1 MPRFSKKM
9 AIILGLLVV
18 IGLIALAAVTAKDRE
33 QISGT
38 ETVMRD
44 AFTPAKEASS
54 GLFERVAS
62 IFRYFSDSKNLQA
75 ENQALREEVAEL
87 RLKLDQMEDAS
98 VSNAYLKEMLGLQDE
113 IEEWEPIATTVIGR
127 SADAWFRTIIIKGGM
142 NKGFEKDM
150 PVITTEGLVGR
161 ILSVSQYSSEVLLLT
176 DKDCAVGAVIRV
188 SQTPGVVEGDG
199 ESDRVHMVHI
209 PADTL
214 ITKDQ
219 VVVTSGLGG
228 IFPAGLRIGYVLDV
242 EPDAGELMQKAT
254 VQLYADF
261 DRIKNVFV
269 LTKIPEY
276 ALNSSE
282 ELTNQLL
289 GIEENPDG
297 DPGEGSLP
305 EGEGEGQETPPEGE

>member
-1 MPRFSKKM
+1 MPRFSKKT
-9 AIILGLLVV
+9 AIILGLVVV
-18 IGLIALAAVTAKDRE
+18 IGLIALAAATAKDRE
-33 QISGT
+33 EISGA
-38 ETVMRD
+38 ETVVRD

-54 GLFERVAS
+54 GLFDRIAS
-62 IFRYFSDSKNLQA
+62 FFRYFSDSKNLQA
-75 ENQALREEVAEL
+75 ENQALREEVAAL
-87 RLKLDQMEDAS
+87 RLQLDQMEEAS
-98 VSNAYLKEMLGLQDE
+98 ATNAYLKEMLDLQDE
-113 IEEWEPIATTVIGR
+113 IEEWQPMATTVIGR
-127 SADAWFRTIIIKGGM
+127 SADAWFRTITIKGGM

-199 ESDRVHMVHI
+199 ESDRVNMIHI
-209 PADTL
+209 PADTV
-214 ITKDQ
+214 IAKDQ

-228 IFPAGLRIGYVLDV
+228 VFPAGLRIGYIWDV
-242 EPDAGELMQKAT
+242 EPDSGGLMQKAT

-276 ALNSSE
+276 ALQSSE
-282 ELTNQLL
+282 DLTNQLL
-289 GIEENPDG
+289 GVEEEPEADSEEGAVPD
-297 DPGEGSLP
+297 
-305 EGEGEGQETPPEGE
+305 GEGEGVETPPEGE